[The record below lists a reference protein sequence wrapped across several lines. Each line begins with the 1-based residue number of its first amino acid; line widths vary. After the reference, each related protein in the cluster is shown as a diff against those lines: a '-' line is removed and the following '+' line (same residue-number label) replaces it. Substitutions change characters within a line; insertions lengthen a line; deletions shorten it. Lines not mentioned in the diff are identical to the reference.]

1 MPLDDLRAAPGWRAR
16 LALAFERRGARSVLA
31 SREHDGPLVVQKAL
45 HPEGEGVCHA
55 IVVHPPAGIA
65 GGDVLTLEVAA
76 RAGAHALVTTPGAG
90 KWYRSA
96 GAWAKQRVA
105 IAAESGAVVEW
116 LPQETIVYEGAL
128 ADIAF
133 EASLAADA
141 RLIAWDIA
149 CLGRTGAG
157 EGFERGRLHM
167 AVRVRRAGRLA
178 WLERARIEPGTRVRE
193 AQPGLAGQP
202 VFGTLIAAAPEIDNT
217 WLAACR
223 EESPRRGEGAVTRLP
238 GLLIARYRGDSGEAA
253 RDYFTALW
261 TRLRLPM
268 LGRAAVAP
276 RIWAT

>member
-1 MPLDDLRAAPGWRAR
+1 MPPDDLRAAPSWQAR
-16 LALAFERRGARSVLA
+16 LALAFERRGERSVLA
-31 SREHDGPLVVQKAL
+31 AREHDGPLVVQKAL

-55 IVVHPPAGIA
+55 IVVHPPAGVA
-65 GGDVLTLEVAA
+65 GGDVLRLELAA

-96 GAWAKQRVA
+96 GAWATERVS
-105 IAAESGAVVEW
+105 IAAEPGAVVEW
-116 LPQETIVYEGAL
+116 LPQETIVYDGAL
-128 ADIAF
+128 ADIGF
-133 EASLAADA
+133 EASLAADS

-157 EGFERGRLHM
+157 EGFERGRLRM
-167 AVRVRRAGRLA
+167 EVRVRRAGRLA
-178 WLERARIEPGTRVRE
+178 WLERARIEPGNRVG
-193 AQPGLAGQP
+193 AAPAGLAARP
-202 VFGTLIAAAPEIDNT
+202 VFGTLLAAAPEIDDG

-223 EESPRRGEGAVTRLP
+223 EESPRAGVGAVTRLP
-238 GLLIARYRGDSGEAA
+238 GLLVARYRGDSTEAA
-253 RDYFTALW
+253 REYFIALW